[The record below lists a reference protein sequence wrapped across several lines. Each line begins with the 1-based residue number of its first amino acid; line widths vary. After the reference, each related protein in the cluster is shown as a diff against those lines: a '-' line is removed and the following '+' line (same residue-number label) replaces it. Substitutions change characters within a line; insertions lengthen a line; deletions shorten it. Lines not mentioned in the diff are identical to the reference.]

1 MLIPAPAASATALQL
16 RVVAET
22 RGVLFV
28 DKPPGLGFHTEAD
41 ALGVLPLLRAM
52 QEAGE
57 LAHQGRLFAVHRLDR
72 VTSGLL
78 MVAKTPDAATELTRL
93 LRERQ
98 AHKTTWRSAAS
109 RVV

>member
-1 MLIPAPAASATALQL
+1 MLIPAPAASSTSPQL

-28 DKPPGLGFHTEAD
+28 DKPPGLGFHTEAH